1 VANGGGA
8 VKARDL
14 RIVWKW
20 ALSESDL
27 DRTAK
32 LVGHVIA
39 QHMDPDGACFPGR
52 QRLARL
58 CSLSDRTVDAAAR
71 RLEAAGFLAVQRT
84 KGGNSRSNTYQA
96 LMPETAN
103 EVRRSEWARAKLTTV
118 NGEPGALNSEPGAL
132 NSERRSP
139 EGVVRGPKRTTPI
152 DERLGVNWSP
162 MALEDRE
169 HLDHFELSDEVRHQ
183 YADLSRQMLDTLGRH
198 DSERGKERKAEEGSE
213 GSRP

>member
-1 VANGGGA
+1 MSGPA
-8 VKARDL
+8 VRARDL

-39 QHMDPDGACFPGR
+39 QHMDPEGRCYPGR

-58 CSLSDRTVDAAAR
+58 CSLSDRAVDAAVR
-71 RLEAAGFLAVQRT
+71 RPEAGGFEEVERP
-84 KGGNSRSNTYQA
+84 KGGKNQSNTNQTQQ
-96 LMPETAN
+96 PEN
-103 EVRRSEWARAKLTTV
+103 SKELRRSEWARAKLMTV
-118 NGEPGALNSEPGAL
+118 NGEAGAL

-139 EGVVRGPKRTTPI
+139 EGVVRGHKRTTPI
-152 DERLGVNWSP
+152 DERLGANWSP

-169 HLDHFELSDEVRHQ
+169 HLDHFELSDELRHE
-183 YADLSRQMLDTLGRH
+183 YAERSRQMLRTLDRH
-198 DSERGKERKAEEGSE
+198 DPERGKERKAEDGSG
-213 GSRP
+213 GSGP